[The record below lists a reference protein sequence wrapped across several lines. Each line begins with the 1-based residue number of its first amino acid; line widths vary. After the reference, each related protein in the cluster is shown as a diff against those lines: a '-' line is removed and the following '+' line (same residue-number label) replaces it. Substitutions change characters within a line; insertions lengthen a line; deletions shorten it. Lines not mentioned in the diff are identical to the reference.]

1 MPTTT
6 TMSEK
11 HLPQGDLLAWSC
23 LEVFAG
29 LMKSKPELLPVC
41 DSANDAIFT
50 RLMELDA
57 LMRLVWAG
65 EVSCAVFISLLPITT
80 KVPPYLFS
88 YFLNS
93 NTSCAFIICTKECT
107 VPASGLLL

>member
-6 TMSEK
+6 TVSEK
-11 HLPQGDLLAWSC
+11 QLPQGDLLAWSC

-29 LMKSKPELLPVC
+29 LIKSKPELLPVC

-65 EVSCAVFISLLPITT
+65 RHADRNLIQQAVSFVPCLTT
-80 KVPPYLFS
+80 S
-88 YFLNS
+88 
-93 NTSCAFIICTKECT
+93 I
-107 VPASGLLL
+107 